1 MWNPEEDDLIKF
13 KVLLMVSIPICM
25 LIPLV
30 LNIIM
35 PSPLWYLLAGIWL
48 IFTIIARI
56 ISSVRFS
63 SKLSDDVKL
72 SRNEIFKKLP
82 KEKKK
87 QFKRMAFITMP
98 ISFIVSISVFFGF
111 MHLIGQLT
119 IGLAIFVSVICLAVF
134 IFSVWNYY
142 NKLVQGKVD
151 AFP

>member
-1 MWNPEEDDLIKF
+1 MFHSMWNPEEDDLIKF

-56 ISSVRFS
+56 ILSVRFS

-72 SRNEIFKKLP
+72 SRNEIIKNYQKKRRNSLNVWLSS
-82 KEKKK
+82 
-87 QFKRMAFITMP
+87 QCQL
-98 ISFIVSISVFFGF
+98 VSLSAYLFFLGLCILSV
-111 MHLIGQLT
+111 
-119 IGLAIFVSVICLAVF
+119 S
-134 IFSVWNYY
+134 
-142 NKLVQGKVD
+142 
-151 AFP
+151 